1 MSVQEGFGKVAA
13 ACRALGLAR
22 SSYYRSGR
30 SSLESRRIRK
40 EVLELSGKHPRYG
53 YRRITA
59 LMRREGFE
67 INAKR
72 VARIRREEGI
82 KISKKQRRMRRLGI
96 STAERQRA
104 ESPGQVWS
112 WDFVTDQTE
121 NGSCFRILT
130 LLDEYTRQCLAIHP
144 ASSIRAVDVITVV
157 EAAIARYGAPEH
169 LRSDNGPEFIATC
182 MQDWLKAQEIK
193 TLYITPGSPW
203 ENGHIESFHDKLRD
217 ECLNRELF
225 GNLREVRVILESWR
239 VEYNERRPHSALG
252 YRTPNEYAGT
262 QMNRFDGGCAPPNP
276 APLAAAG
283 VRGELRI
290 NATRWQTNEKP
301 FPNEKSPRNFPPPDE
316 GRRIFLC
323 SWCEIH
329 SPQTQRAPK
338 QPAKYRS
345 ASHPTVKR
353 FQIGSLLTKLV
364 NYRPLR
370 RSAARPSYENA
381 TRRMPSRL
389 PHRFRTDCQP

>member
-1 MSVQEGFGKVAA
+1 MSVQVGMGKVAA
-13 ACRALGLAR
+13 ACRALGLSR

-30 SSLESRRIRK
+30 SSLESRGIRK

-67 INAKR
+67 VNAKR
-72 VARIRREEGI
+72 VARLRREEGI
-82 KISKKQRRMRRLGI
+82 KVNKKQRRMKRLGI

-104 ESPGQVWS
+104 ERPGQVWS

-130 LLDEYTRQCLAIHP
+130 LLDEHTRQCLAIHP
-144 ASSIRAVDVITVV
+144 GWSIRAVDVITVV
-157 EAAIARYGAPEH
+157 EAAIARYGAPQH
-169 LRSDNGPEFIATC
+169 LRSDNGPEFIASC

-203 ENGHIESFHDKLRD
+203 ENAHIESFHDKLRD

-225 GNLREVRVILESWR
+225 GNLREARIILESWR

-252 YRTPNEYAGT
+252 YRTPSEYARSRT
-262 QMNRFDGGCAPPNP
+262 NRFDGGCAPPNP

-290 NATRWQTNEKP
+290 NATRWPTNENQNT
-301 FPNEKSPRNFPPPDE
+301 NE
-316 GRRIFLC
+316 
-323 SWCEIH
+323 
-329 SPQTQRAPK
+329 
-338 QPAKYRS
+338 PAEL
-345 ASHPTVKR
+345 
-353 FQIGSLLTKLV
+353 QL
-364 NYRPLR
+364 
-370 RSAARPSYENA
+370 
-381 TRRMPSRL
+381 
-389 PHRFRTDCQP
+389 

>member
-1 MSVQEGFGKVAA
+1 VKMSVEEGLGKAAA
-13 ACRALGLAR
+13 ACRALGLSR

-67 INAKR
+67 VNGKR

-82 KISKKQRRMRRLGI
+82 KVSKKQRRLRRLGI

-104 ESPGQVWS
+104 EQPGQVWS

-121 NGSCFRILT
+121 NGSSFRIRT
-130 LLDEYTRQCLAIHP
+130 LLDEHTRQCLAIHP
-144 ASSIRAVDVITVV
+144 AWSIRAVDVITVV
-157 EAAIARYGAPEH
+157 EAAIARYGVPEH

-182 MQDWLKAQEIK
+182 MQDWLKPQEIK
-193 TLYITPGSPW
+193 TLYIKPGSPW

-225 GNLREVRVILESWR
+225 GNLHEARVILESWR

-252 YRTPNEYAGT
+252 YRTPSEYARSRT
-262 QMNRFDGGCAPPNP
+262 NQFDGGCAPPNP

-290 NATRWQTNEKP
+290 NATRWQTNENQNT
-301 FPNEKSPRNFPPPDE
+301 NEPVE
-316 GRRIFLC
+316 L
-323 SWCEIH
+323 
-329 SPQTQRAPK
+329 Q
-338 QPAKYRS
+338 
-345 ASHPTVKR
+345 
-353 FQIGSLLTKLV
+353 L
-364 NYRPLR
+364 
-370 RSAARPSYENA
+370 
-381 TRRMPSRL
+381 
-389 PHRFRTDCQP
+389 